1 MCLICFLLKLG
12 GDEADES
19 LVVTKVKKKPTA
31 FIDSES
37 EDETEEVAPPK
48 NERKNNIVTNIE
60 SSDESDDDTGIFQD
74 AESGILEPPQQ
85 TPDRGEYNVENLKLI
100 RHHHKNCKTQMMG
113 NYFLSIC
120 FPMRKEF
127 VRFFT

>member
-1 MCLICFLLKLG
+1 
-12 GDEADES
+12 
-19 LVVTKVKKKPTA
+19 VKKKPTA

-48 NERKNNIVTNIE
+48 NEKKNNVVTNIE

-74 AESGILEPPQQ
+74 AESGILETPQQ

-100 RHHHKNCKTQMMG
+100 RHHHKNCKTHLKG
-113 NYFLSIC
+113 NYFFILFI
-120 FPMRKEF
+120 FQ
-127 VRFFT
+127 